1 MLKEKIFEFIIR
13 ASGVVMM
20 IGATVKFLFIAFDN
34 SYIPGD
40 SLVNYWDEYLV
51 GVFLLLFGVL
61 CTMMKVTG
69 FEKA

>member
-1 MLKEKIFEFIIR
+1 
-13 ASGVVMM
+13 MM
-20 IGATVKFLFIAFDN
+20 IGAAAKFLFIAFDN